1 MTVPP
6 QPCPCTTIIR
16 TIPSC
21 TNPITLVQHWPFA
34 NWPDPYTIATI
45 VGPMS
50 HAGII
55 TVCPLLNH
63 QAVGECNYRYFLLF
77 LVTHT
82 SVCFYGAV
90 VVLRWVWDQVEGGLE
105 SLELAAAA
113 STFSSSHNHKDL
125 RVDRMQPLPPQMTPF
140 TVLPHLGAMLKHPTF
155 TTLLALAMATAGTAL
170 ACFCRISYST
180 HSSWNDH
187 Q

>member
-1 MTVPP
+1 MPHHIGPTLAIRQLARSIYNRYNSGTHVPRWDHH
-6 QPCPCTTIIR
+6 CLSVTYI
-16 TIPSC
+16 
-21 TNPITLVQHWPFA
+21 
-34 NWPDPYTIATI
+34 
-45 VGPMS
+45 
-50 HAGII
+50 
-55 TVCPLLNH
+55 NH

-77 LVTHT
+77 LVTRT

-125 RVDRMQPLPPQMTPF
+125 RVDRMPPPPPQMTPF
-140 TVLPHLGAMLKHPTF
+140 TVLPRLGAMLKHPTF